1 MNAMELSLKPIAH
14 IENDFSEKFGIPRQ
28 SGLVKEVLGKIVFE
42 PEFARKE
49 ALRGLEQYRYL
60 WLIFGFSKNVEK
72 HWSATVKPPR
82 LGGKTRMGVFATRSP
97 YRPNPLGLS
106 SVKIEKIM
114 ENDMGQPEILV
125 SGADLL
131 NQTPI
136 YDIKPYLVYADSHPD
151 AGNGFADNLDIFEVT
166 LVFPDEQKRK
176 LPEEKIAPITAI
188 LKQDP
193 RPGYD
198 YETNRDYKIM
208 YGGYDIHFCAKGKTL
223 TVTDV
228 IWVG

>member
-151 AGNGFADNLDIFEVT
+151 AGNGFADN
-166 LVFPDEQKRK
+166 R
-176 LPEEKIAPITAI
+176 
-188 LKQDP
+188 QD
-193 RPGYD
+193 RRVG
-198 YETNRDYKIM
+198 
-208 YGGYDIHFCAKGKTL
+208 CAQDGP
-223 TVTDV
+223 
-228 IWVG
+228 